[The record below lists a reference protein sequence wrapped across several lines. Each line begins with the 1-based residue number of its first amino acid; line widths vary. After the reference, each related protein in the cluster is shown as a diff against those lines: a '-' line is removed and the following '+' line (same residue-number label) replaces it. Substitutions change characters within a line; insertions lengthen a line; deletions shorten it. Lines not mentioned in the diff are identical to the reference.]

1 MERQTSQSHI
11 VVWCLHDTFHS
22 TYTWTKLSKQ
32 AISKIEKKKERKKKK
47 HKMAKD
53 TLRTAIYTLH
63 GRIVKAKVLVK
74 KIVFFFFKQS
84 KQIIV
89 AAQRPLCVSLSLA
102 CTVACSLGESVPV
115 RGGGCFPD
123 ASRMCPLNPKM
134 WHFISMATSHLAS
147 KWVLKYC
154 QQPLTVPVDYSRG
167 AQSLSPRHKR
177 LASSISLKFFLL

>member
-1 MERQTSQSHI
+1 
-11 VVWCLHDTFHS
+11 
-22 TYTWTKLSKQ
+22 
-32 AISKIEKKKERKKKK
+32 
-47 HKMAKD
+47 MAKD

-115 RGGGCFPD
+115 RGGAVSQMLLECVPSTLKCGTSFP
-123 ASRMCPLNPKM
+123 
-134 WHFISMATSHLAS
+134 W
-147 KWVLKYC
+147 
-154 QQPLTVPVDYSRG
+154 QQVTLP
-167 AQSLSPRHKR
+167 QNEC
-177 LASSISLKFFLL
+177 